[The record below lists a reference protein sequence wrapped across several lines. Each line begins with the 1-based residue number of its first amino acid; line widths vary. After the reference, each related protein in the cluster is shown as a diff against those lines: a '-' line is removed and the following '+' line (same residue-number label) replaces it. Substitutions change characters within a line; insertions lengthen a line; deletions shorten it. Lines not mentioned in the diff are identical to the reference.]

1 MAKILIVDDNADLL
15 RSTAAVIRAHG
26 HEVATAE
33 NGAEALK
40 RADLDSFHLVI
51 TDILMPEKEGFETI
65 MTLRRLLP
73 ELRIIAV
80 SGGGYIDAR
89 QYLDSA
95 SMLGAHLTLEK
106 PFSGLDLMIA
116 VNKVLGAPAKTTA

>member
-1 MAKILIVDDNADLL
+1 MPRILLIDDNAELL
-15 RSTAAVIRAHG
+15 RSTSAVLRALKHD
-26 HEVATAE
+26 VVTAQ

-40 RADLDSFHLVI
+40 RTDLATFQLVI

-65 MTLRRLLP
+65 MTLRRQHPTLK
-73 ELRIIAV
+73 IIAV

-89 QYLDSA
+89 QYLESA

-106 PFSGLDLMIA
+106 PFSGLDLIVA
-116 VNKVLGAPAKTTA
+116 IEKVLGGQPEGS